1 VESAEEFAYGADLQ
15 MVNGRKG
22 DAAAAQ
28 ERLRCL
34 SAARG
39 AGDVFD
45 VAIDIRRRV
54 PRLFVFENPRS

>member
-1 VESAEEFAYGADLQ
+1 MAYGADLQ
-15 MVNGRKG
+15 MVNGRKD

-39 AGDVFD
+39 VGDVID
-45 VAIDIRRRV
+45 VAFDIRRCL
-54 PRLFVFENPRS
+54 RLFVFENPLS